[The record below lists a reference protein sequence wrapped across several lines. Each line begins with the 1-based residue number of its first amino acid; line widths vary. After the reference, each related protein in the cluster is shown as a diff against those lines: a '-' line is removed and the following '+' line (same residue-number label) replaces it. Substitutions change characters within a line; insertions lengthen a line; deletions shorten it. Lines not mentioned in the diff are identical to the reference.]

1 MTTKIVTDSTSDIP
15 QEFIERLNIKV
26 VPLNVHFGDTSY
38 KDGVQISPDEFFEKL
53 TTGSIFPSTS
63 QPSIGEFIEAY
74 EETWEEGSEIVSI
87 HISSKLSGTYNS
99 AFQARKELEG
109 KMEIRLVDSL
119 TASMST
125 GLAVISAALA
135 AQEGKSGP
143 ECAKIANNIL
153 EKSSIYVMLDTLE
166 FLEKGGR
173 IGKARSMLGNILK
186 IKPLLTVESGE
197 ISEFGKARS
206 RRAALLKLQQAASQF
221 GPVQQIA
228 VVYSTGEED
237 ALNFAKSLEKLLP
250 GQEKPIVSR
259 VGPVIGTH
267 AGPNVIGVALV
278 AK

>member
-1 MTTKIVTDSTSDIP
+1 
-15 QEFIERLNIKV
+15 
-26 VPLNVHFGDTSY
+26 
-38 KDGVQISPDEFFEKL
+38 
-53 TTGSIFPSTS
+53 
-63 QPSIGEFIEAY
+63 
-74 EETWEEGSEIVSI
+74 
-87 HISSKLSGTYNS
+87 
-99 AFQARKELEG
+99 
-109 KMEIRLVDSL
+109 
-119 TASMST
+119 
-125 GLAVISAALA
+125 
-135 AQEGKSGP
+135 
-143 ECAKIANNIL
+143 
-153 EKSSIYVMLDTLE
+153 
-166 FLEKGGR
+166 
-173 IGKARSMLGNILK
+173 MLGNILK

-221 GPVQQIA
+221 DPVQQIA